1 MNAAWFTAALKLTFF
16 VCLFRKG
23 SNKKMLLELHWCLMR
38 QILNRSGLVIY
49 CPTWLEI
56 NTEFHNE
63 QLFIQSYLS
72 GLVNRNYS
80 KHRVENKQF
89 LIFIQQ

>member
-1 MNAAWFTAALKLTFF
+1 M
-16 VCLFRKG
+16 
-23 SNKKMLLELHWCLMR
+23 MLLHLYLIQ

-63 QLFIQSYLS
+63 WLFIQSYLT
-72 GLVNRNYS
+72 GLVN
-80 KHRVENKQF
+80 KLRVENKQF